1 MVDYGF
7 FDLSSTVSSK
17 FLGLIGVLGALCGS
31 SLEFSSSSALLAMAD
46 LRRRPP
52 KNGREKTIWVSKI
65 GFFVLG
71 ILAFGVAARLAVP
84 TATGVLASALPRFWA
99 SLCSWL
105 GPPYLFVFIQFI
117 VLAIWKLS
125 DQKQPHR
132 DPCAVE
138 KRKQEAL
145 DPVKTRAFELP
156 PTVSLPRE
164 PSDASTRELEEKP
177 AASSAFETET
187 SIEPSAESGDLLE
200 EAELAADS
208 AVENDSTETTWE
220 AIMEKSSQ
228 GRDPRPMEAVETNGE
243 EPSATAAGEND
254 SMEATW
260 KAIVEKSSRE
270 TRPLEAV
277 AITEREPSAAE
288 EESPAD
294 DDSMEATWKAIME
307 KSSRGSG
314 ARTHL

>member
-1 MVDYGF
+1 
-7 FDLSSTVSSK
+7 
-17 FLGLIGVLGALCGS
+17 
-31 SLEFSSSSALLAMAD
+31 MAD

-52 KNGREKTIWVSKI
+52 KNGLEKTIWVSKI
-65 GFFVLG
+65 GFFLLG

-84 TATGVLASALPRFWA
+84 TATGVLVSALPRFWA

-105 GPPYLFVFIQFI
+105 VPPYLFVFIQFI

-132 DPCAVE
+132 DPWAVE
-138 KRKQEAL
+138 ERKQETL

-164 PSDASTRELEEKP
+164 PSDACTRELEEKP
-177 AASSAFETET
+177 ADSSAFETET
-187 SIEPSAESGDLLE
+187 STEPSAESGDLLE
-200 EAELAADS
+200 EAELAAAAAAADS
-208 AVENDSTETTWE
+208 AIENDSTETTWE
-220 AIMEKSSQ
+220 AIMEKPSQ
-228 GRDPRPMEAVETNGE
+228 GRDPRPMEAVETNGG

-260 KAIVEKSSRE
+260 KAIMKKSSRE
-270 TRPLEAV
+270 TKPLEAV

-294 DDSMEATWKAIME
+294 NDSMEATWKAIME

>member
-1 MVDYGF
+1 
-7 FDLSSTVSSK
+7 
-17 FLGLIGVLGALCGS
+17 
-31 SLEFSSSSALLAMAD
+31 MAD

-52 KNGREKTIWVSKI
+52 KNGLEKTIWVSKI
-65 GFFVLG
+65 GLFLLG

-84 TATGVLASALPRFWA
+84 TAAGVLASALPRFWA

-105 GPPYLFVFIQFI
+105 VPPYLFVFIQFI
-117 VLAIWKLS
+117 VLVIWKLS
-125 DQKQPHR
+125 EQKQPHR
-132 DPCAVE
+132 DPWAVE
-138 KRKQEAL
+138 ERKQEAL

-156 PTVSLPRE
+156 SSVSLPRE
-164 PSDASTRELEEKP
+164 PSDACTRELEEKP

-187 SIEPSAESGDLLE
+187 STEPSAESGDLLE
-200 EAELAADS
+200 AAEG
-208 AVENDSTETTWE
+208 AVENDSMETTWK
-220 AIMEKSSQ
+220 AIVEKSSQ
-228 GRDPRPMEAVETNGE
+228 GRDPRPMETNGG
-243 EPSATAAGEND
+243 EPGAGENE

-277 AITEREPSAAE
+277 AITEREPSSAEE

-294 DDSMEATWKAIME
+294 NDSMEATWKAIME
-307 KSSRGSG
+307 KSSSRGSA

>member
-1 MVDYGF
+1 
-7 FDLSSTVSSK
+7 
-17 FLGLIGVLGALCGS
+17 
-31 SLEFSSSSALLAMAD
+31 MAD

-52 KNGREKTIWVSKI
+52 KNGLEKTIWVSKI
-65 GFFVLG
+65 GFFLLG

-105 GPPYLFVFIQFI
+105 VPPYLFVFIQFI

-132 DPCAVE
+132 DPLAVDE
-138 KRKQEAL
+138 RKQEAL

-164 PSDASTRELEEKP
+164 PSDACTRELE
-177 AASSAFETET
+177 TET
-187 SIEPSAESGDLLE
+187 STEPSAESGDLLE
-200 EAELAADS
+200 EAELAAAAADS
-208 AVENDSTETTWE
+208 AVENDSTETTWK
-220 AIMEKSSQ
+220 AIMEKPSQ
-228 GRDPRPMEAVETNGE
+228 GRDPRPMEAAEANGG
-243 EPSATAAGEND
+243 EPSATSAGESD

-260 KAIVEKSSRE
+260 KAIMEKSSRE

-277 AITEREPSAAE
+277 AITEREPSASAPE
-288 EESPAD
+288 EESSPAEN
-294 DDSMEATWKAIME
+294 DSMEATWNAIME
-307 KSSRGSG
+307 RSSRGSA